1 MTGGL
6 LQIISSGK
14 QDIYLT
20 VKPEVT
26 FFKKVFRRH
35 TNFSTELVRINP
47 EQIADYDNIVTFI
60 LNTGDCVHRCY
71 IEIDLP
77 ILSFSDKMITN
88 TNYINMK
95 SAKISNINNLITKYT
110 TYYTNLKGFV
120 DIEAQLYRIIYN
132 LFDSDNITI
141 NLL

>member
-35 TNFSTELVRINP
+35 TNFSTELVRITS
-47 EQIADYDNIVTFI
+47 EQVAEYDNIVTFI
-60 LNTGDCVHRCY
+60 LNYVITVLHLNHKP
-71 IEIDLP
+71 IE
-77 ILSFSDKMITN
+77 
-88 TNYINMK
+88 
-95 SAKISNINNLITKYT
+95 KIKHQ
-110 TYYTNLKGFV
+110 KF
-120 DIEAQLYRIIYN
+120 Q
-132 LFDSDNITI
+132 F
-141 NLL
+141 